1 MPPRSSRLARL
12 TTVLVL
18 VWASG
23 LAAQTSPSPPG
34 DAAAWLVGPVTLY
47 PSIVLR
53 DVGFDSN
60 ILNQPDAAKEDF
72 TLTAQ
77 PRLRAA
83 VPLGS
88 TLLSGSATVGFVYY
102 ATYKEQQSINR
113 LFEGRLESAAG
124 RLRPFLAGALTHS
137 LERSGYEI
145 DPRVLRQNNSITGG
159 SELKLTHLGRV
170 PYLRAG
176 QCESPDRVHFF
187 GRSMR
192 TISEF
197 WCERSNTRCF
207 PSGVTSNVFKKPRSV
222 RSVSCRVLPVE
233 RSSSQKSLDSMPGR

>member
-1 MPPRSSRLARL
+1 MRESFALMAPRSFRVARL

-34 DAAAWLVGPVTLY
+34 DAATWLVGPVTLY

-53 DVGFDSN
+53 DIGFDSN
-60 ILNQPDAAKEDF
+60 VLNEPDAAKEDF

-83 VPLGS
+83 VPFGS

-113 LFEGRLESAAG
+113 LFEGRLENTAG
-124 RLRPFLAGALTHS
+124 RLRPFLAAALTHS
-137 LERSGYEI
+137 RERSGYEI
-145 DPRVLRQNNSITGG
+145 DARVLRGIPQS
-159 SELKLTHLGRV
+159 
-170 PYLRAG
+170 RAA
-176 QCESPDRVHFF
+176 R
-187 GRSMR
+187 
-192 TISEF
+192 
-197 WCERSNTRCF
+197 N
-207 PSGVTSNVFKKPRSV
+207 
-222 RSVSCRVLPVE
+222 
-233 RSSSQKSLDSMPGR
+233 